1 MCLKESFKHY
11 QALVKYKHKCTH
23 LTATFWKIKR
33 WNLTLAPF
41 PLKRASASVV
51 PEHSAID
58 VPFYGI
64 QLAGI
69 YPDCSTKFLVPSHC
83 LILVLVGQ
91 GFIYK
96 ASADSL
102 QLSKPIT
109 GPNHNT
115 DWASPENFQKWHEQ
129 KIHATFWKGLKI
141 LGSHSAK
148 NWDGRRGCRE
158 QHQEHVSPTWHI
170 YKKCWP
176 RNKSPLIHAAY
187 WMTVGQSFS
196 HRVTYLTGLWG

>member
-102 QLSKPIT
+102 QLSNQSLGQTIT
-109 GPNHNT
+109 LTEQVLKTSRSGMNKRFMQRFERGWKYLALTAPRT
-115 DWASPENFQKWHEQ
+115 GMAEEGAASSTKSMCHLHGTYTKSVGLGTNLHSSMQLIGWH
-129 KIHATFWKGLKI
+129 
-141 LGSHSAK
+141 
-148 NWDGRRGCRE
+148 
-158 QHQEHVSPTWHI
+158 
-170 YKKCWP
+170 
-176 RNKSPLIHAAY
+176 
-187 WMTVGQSFS
+187 
-196 HRVTYLTGLWG
+196 